1 MSRRLALFLDGTSDT
16 EAGNTNVW
24 RLKSL
29 CSALSADGK
38 EQKLFYSVGVGTAR
52 DEKYRGG
59 AFGFGIDDVVV
70 AAYQWLIENYEK
82 DDEVFVFGFS
92 RGAFTARSLAGLISR
107 CGLITL
113 GAPLSI
119 KQLYDRYRRGN
130 DVLTILELVAKPDRS
145 GFDLEERW
153 IVQYCQ
159 PIDFKFVGVWDTVAA
174 LANDIPFKSLTG
186 GDHHFLDANLRKT
199 ERHVYHALAID
210 ENRLIYDATLFTIY
224 ADKNVQFTQPRAI
237 ADAEQ
242 RWFCG
247 SHGNVGGGNYSDL
260 VAQIP
265 LRWLMSKAALHGL
278 TFRAEITID
287 DGTERAELYD
297 SFVADDIPDLL
308 QTVLLQHGARRWRP
322 IDRAPEPRI
331 LTSIHTINES
341 IDKSVFDRCRA
352 DGNYRPRNLLDWA
365 QKHNVNLIGITTS
378 VRADDP
384 SIVVSD

>member
-29 CSALSADGK
+29 CSATSTDGK
-38 EQKLFYSVGVGTAR
+38 EQRLFYSVGVGTAR

-70 AAYQWLIENYEK
+70 AAYQWLIENYEN

-92 RGAFTARSLAGLISR
+92 RGAFTARSLAGLVSR
-107 CGLITL
+107 CGLIRL

-130 DVLTILELVAKPDRS
+130 DVPTIHELVAMPDRS

-159 PIDFKFVGVWDTVAA
+159 PIDFKFVGVWDSVAA

-199 ERHVYHALAID
+199 EHHVYHALAID
-210 ENRLIYDATLFTIY
+210 ENRLIYDATLFTVY
-224 ADKNVQFTQPRAI
+224 ADKNVPFMQPRAI

-247 SHGNVGGGNYSDL
+247 SHGDIGGGNYSDL

-278 TFRAEITID
+278 TFRADITID
-287 DGTERAELYD
+287 DGTAKAELYD

-308 QTVLLQHGARRWRP
+308 QTVLLQHGSRHWRP

-331 LTSIHTINES
+331 STVIHTINES
-341 IDKSVFDRCRA
+341 IDRSVFDRCRA
-352 DGNYRPRNLLDWA
+352 NGNYRPQNLVDWA
-365 QKHNVNLIGITTS
+365 QKHNVNLIDITTS

-384 SIVVSD
+384 SVVVPD